1 MNNKLK
7 YVYLLSAPH
16 SGSTLFACVLG
27 CHKDIATVG
36 EFGSNFPYNGQCS
49 CGLRY
54 SECSFW
60 LQIVKKY
67 YELYGETLKIGQF
80 NINLGM
86 YTTSFGEELYYHL
99 FPYRFID
106 NIRNLLMFFSKCR
119 KKSLDIIDRSVK
131 LAKIIVEKDNKKIF
145 FDTTKNPLQIPF
157 LKRHPGVDLK
167 VIYLVRDGR
176 AVTWSLMRTENRSLE
191 KAVDTWLWANKYAL
205 RVCKNYLD
213 DKDVYFLRLE
223 DFCND
228 PARHLSSILK
238 FMDVGENINILPIKE
253 SKLHIIGN
261 KMRLSFDGKI
271 RKHDDSWRKNLT
283 KDQLNYFDKKAKK
296 MNEMFGYF

>member
-1 MNNKLK
+1 MNNRLK

-36 EFGSNFPYNGQCS
+36 EFGSDFPYNGRCS
-49 CGLRY
+49 CGLQY

-106 NIRNLLMFFSKCR
+106 EIRDLLMFFSRYR
-119 KKSLDIIDRSVK
+119 KKSLDIIDRSIK
-131 LAKIIVEKDNKKIF
+131 LAKIIVEKENKKIF

-157 LKRHPGVDLK
+157 LKRHPRVDLK

-228 PARHLSSILK
+228 PASHLSSILQ
-238 FMDVGENINILPIKE
+238 FMDVSENINILPIKE

-283 KDQLNYFDKKAKK
+283 KDQLSYFDKKAKK